1 MFFFQNVTLSH
12 GTFKLRS
19 RPQIRKFISTII
31 LITLSDIKSGYF
43 QGLCLSIFVFLS
55 KELIFTGFRRV
66 CILHGENCGR
76 KVQDDRNGIR
86 TRKFCFFCVS
96 FAKQIDS
103 HTIRKIIPPIKNW
116 MEEQTSLIKSMSFA
130 ICSRL
135 NFINHEHLH
144 YFLPHIIQ

>member
-1 MFFFQNVTLSH
+1 MSALEHQGDSLVLARWTYSINCSVWFRVGFFNVCFFFQNVTLSH

-86 TRKFCFFCVS
+86 TRKFCFFFCV
-96 FAKQIDS
+96 F
-103 HTIRKIIPPIKNW
+103 
-116 MEEQTSLIKSMSFA
+116 
-130 ICSRL
+130 C
-135 NFINHEHLH
+135 
-144 YFLPHIIQ
+144 